1 MRNRT
6 ALCALLLS
14 AALAAA
20 AEKKKPAAVSPVE
33 AYVSAASARGSRAG
47 ASGAAPGSLWYP
59 GSQFSDLARDVKAS
73 QVDDL
78 VTVLVLERAS
88 AVASGTTKTSRQ
100 SSANYSVGSIF
111 GPTNPG
117 AALANMAKATGQQ
130 ALAGEGATTREN
142 MLTTTLS
149 ARVVDVLPN
158 GYLVLEGTKN
168 VMVNSESQVVTVRAV
183 ARPFDVSPDNVIRS
197 DRLAELEVRINGK
210 GVVGDAIRRPF
221 ILYRILLGLLPF

>member
-1 MRNRT
+1 MRNKA

-14 AALAAA
+14 AAAVAP
-20 AEKKKPAAVSPVE
+20 AEKKKPERVSPVE
-33 AYVSAASARGSRAG
+33 AYVAAASARGSLAA
-47 ASGAAPGSLWYP
+47 ASSAAPGSLWYP

-78 VTVLVLERAS
+78 VTILVVERAS

-100 SSANYSVGSIF
+100 SSANYSVGKIF

-117 AALANMAKATGQQ
+117 GALANMASATGQQ

-142 MLTTTLS
+142 TVTTTLS
-149 ARVVDVLPN
+149 ARVADVLPN

-168 VMVNSESQVVTVRAV
+168 VIVNSESQLVTVRAV
-183 ARPFDVSPDNVIRS
+183 ARPFDIAPNNVVRS

-210 GVVGDAIRRPF
+210 GVVNDAIRRPF
-221 ILYRILLGLLPF
+221 FLYRILLGLLPF